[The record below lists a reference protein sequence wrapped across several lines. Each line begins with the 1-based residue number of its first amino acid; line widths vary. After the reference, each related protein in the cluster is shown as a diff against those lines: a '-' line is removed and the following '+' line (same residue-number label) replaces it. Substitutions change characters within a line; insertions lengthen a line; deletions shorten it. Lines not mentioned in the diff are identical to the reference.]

1 MLTKDFYFD
10 LPDELIAQYP
20 SKVRGEDR
28 LMVLNKTDGRIFHY
42 MIDDLPDLIEDGSL
56 MVFNNSKVRPS
67 RCYAEKIDSA
77 SSKSV
82 TSSKPAASS
91 KPVEFLLIEPVG
103 SSAEQSAGRSDKTSA
118 SHCGMADTSGLWHA
132 MVKNAKKHKP
142 GNRYRFADG
151 TLAEIVERAED
162 EGTEFRT
169 LFFERSESCTSS
181 ESGGTKKCFCLDEAW
196 FEKNGHM
203 PLPPYIKRSD
213 TEEDA
218 SRYQTVYAE
227 VPGSVACPTA
237 GLHFTEDLL
246 KRLVNKGIEKTSVT
260 LHVGLGT
267 FLPVRSERIEEHVM
281 HREVYTVTAETAEA
295 VNRAKKEGRPVIAVG
310 TTAVRTLE
318 SAWKDGALHSG
329 SSSTNIFLYP
339 GCTFN
344 VVDKLITNF
353 HTPEST
359 LLMLVSAFAGKEH
372 IFNAYKHAVE
382 NRYRFFSYGDAM
394 FIR

>member
-20 SKVRGEDR
+20 SKVRGEDK
-28 LMVLNKTDGRIFHY
+28 LMVLNKTDGRIFHH
-42 MIDDLPDLIEDGSL
+42 MIDDLPDLIEEGAL

-67 RCYAEKIDSA
+67 RCYAEKIGSA
-77 SSKSV
+77 F
-82 TSSKPAASS
+82 SKPAPSS
-91 KPVEFLLIEPVG
+91 KPVEFLLLEPLG
-103 SSAEQSAGRSDKTSA
+103 SSGETPSSNGAPAGTS
-118 SHCGMADTSGLWHA
+118 SLWRA

-151 TLAEIVERAED
+151 SFAEIVERAED
-162 EGTEFRT
+162 AGTEFRT
-169 LFFERSESCTSS
+169 LSFERSEACRAH
-181 ESGGTKKCFCLDEAW
+181 ESYGAKKRFCPDEAW
-196 FEKNGHM
+196 FERNGHM

-237 GLHFTEDLL
+237 GLHFTEALL
-246 KRLVNKGIEKTSVT
+246 ERLANKGIERVSVT

-267 FLPVRSERIEEHVM
+267 FLPVRSERIEDHVM
-281 HREVYTVTAETAEA
+281 HREVYTVSPETAEA

-344 VVDKLITNF
+344 AVDKLITNF

-359 LLMLVSAFAGKEH
+359 LLMLVSAFSGKEH
-372 IFNAYKHAVE
+372 IFNAYKKAVE

>member
-10 LPDELIAQYP
+10 LPEELIALHP
-20 SKVRGEDR
+20 SKVRGEDK
-28 LMVLNKTDGRIFHY
+28 LMVLNKTDGRISHY
-42 MIDDLPDLIEDGSL
+42 MINDLPDLIEKGSL

-67 RCYAEKIDSA
+67 RCYAEKIGS
-77 SSKSV
+77 
-82 TSSKPAASS
+82 TLSKPVTSS

-103 SSAEQSAGRSDKTSA
+103 LSAEQSAGQSDKMPA
-118 SHCGMADTSGLWHA
+118 SHCGITDTSGLWRA

-169 LFFERSESCTSS
+169 LSFERAESCD
-181 ESGGTKKCFCLDEAW
+181 TKKHFCLDEVW

-218 SRYQTVYAE
+218 LRYQTVYAE
-227 VPGSVACPTA
+227 IPGSIACPTA
-237 GLHFTEDLL
+237 GLHFTEALL
-246 KRLVNKGIEKTSVT
+246 ERLANKGIEKVSVT

-267 FLPVRSERIEEHVM
+267 FLPVRSEKIEDHIM
-281 HREVYTVTAETAEA
+281 HREVYTVSPETAEA

-318 SAWKDGALHSG
+318 SAWKNGALQSG

-339 GCTFN
+339 GCTFHA
-344 VVDKLITNF
+344 VDKLITNF

-359 LLMLVSAFAGKEH
+359 LLMLVSAFTGKEH
-372 IFNAYKHAVE
+372 IFNAYKNAVE

>member
-10 LPDELIAQYP
+10 LPEELIAFHP
-20 SKVRGEDR
+20 SKVRGEDK
-28 LMVLNKTDGRIFHY
+28 LMVLNKTDGRISHY
-42 MIDDLPDLIEDGSL
+42 MINDLPDLIEKGSL

-67 RCYAEKIDSA
+67 RCYAEKIGS
-77 SSKSV
+77 
-82 TSSKPAASS
+82 TLSKPVTSS

-103 SSAEQSAGRSDKTSA
+103 LSAEQSAGQSDKTPA
-118 SHCGMADTSGLWHA
+118 SHCGIADTSGLWRA

-169 LFFERSESCTSS
+169 LFFSRSESCD
-181 ESGGTKKCFCLDEAW
+181 TKDRFCLDEAW

-218 SRYQTVYAE
+218 LRYQTVYAE
-227 VPGSVACPTA
+227 IPGSIACPTA
-237 GLHFTEDLL
+237 GLHFTEALL
-246 KRLVNKGIEKTSVT
+246 ERLANKGIEKVSVT

-267 FLPVRSERIEEHVM
+267 FLPVRSEKIEDHTM
-281 HREVYTVTAETAEA
+281 HREVYTVSPETAEA

-318 SAWKDGALHSG
+318 SAWKNGALQSG

-339 GCTFN
+339 GCTFHA
-344 VVDKLITNF
+344 VDKLITNF

-372 IFNAYKHAVE
+372 IFNAYKKAVE

>member
-10 LPDELIAQYP
+10 LPEELIAFHP
-20 SKVRGEDR
+20 SKVRGEDK
-28 LMVLNKTDGRIFHY
+28 LMVLNKTDGRISHY
-42 MIDDLPDLIEDGSL
+42 MINDLPDLIEKGSL

-67 RCYAEKIDSA
+67 RCYAEKIGSTF
-77 SSKSV
+77 SKLV
-82 TSSKPAASS
+82 TSS

-103 SSAEQSAGRSDKTSA
+103 SSAEQSAGQSDKTPA
-118 SHCGMADTSGLWHA
+118 SHCGIADTSGLWRA

-151 TLAEIVERAED
+151 TLAEIVDRAED

-169 LFFERSESCTSS
+169 LSFERAESCD
-181 ESGGTKKCFCLDEAW
+181 TKRHFCLDQAW

-218 SRYQTVYAE
+218 LRYQTVYAE
-227 VPGSVACPTA
+227 IPGSIACPTA
-237 GLHFTEDLL
+237 GLHFTEALL
-246 KRLVNKGIEKTSVT
+246 ERLANKGIEKVSVT

-267 FLPVRSERIEEHVM
+267 FLPVRSEKIEDHIM
-281 HREVYTVTAETAEA
+281 HREVYTVSPETAEA

-318 SAWKDGALHSG
+318 SAWKNGALQSG

-339 GCTFN
+339 GCTFHA
-344 VVDKLITNF
+344 VDKLITNF

-359 LLMLVSAFAGKEH
+359 LLMLVSAFTGKEH
-372 IFNAYKHAVE
+372 IFNAYKNAVE

>member
-10 LPDELIAQYP
+10 LPEELIAFHP
-20 SKVRGEDR
+20 SKVRGEDK
-28 LMVLNKTDGRIFHY
+28 LMVLNKTDGRISHY
-42 MIDDLPDLIEDGSL
+42 MINDLPDLIEKGSL

-67 RCYAEKIDSA
+67 RCYAEKIGSTF
-77 SSKSV
+77 SKSE
-82 TSSKPAASS
+82 ASS

-103 SSAEQSAGRSDKTSA
+103 LSAEQSAGQSDKMPA
-118 SHCGMADTSGLWHA
+118 SHCGIADTSGLWRA

-169 LFFERSESCTSS
+169 LSFEPAESCD
-181 ESGGTKKCFCLDEAW
+181 TKKHFCLDEAW

-218 SRYQTVYAE
+218 LRYQTVYAE
-227 VPGSVACPTA
+227 IPGSIACPTA
-237 GLHFTEDLL
+237 GLHFTEALL
-246 KRLVNKGIEKTSVT
+246 ERLANKGIEKVSVT

-267 FLPVRSERIEEHVM
+267 FLPVRSEKIEDHIM
-281 HREVYTVTAETAEA
+281 HREVYTVSPETAEA

-318 SAWKDGALHSG
+318 SAWKNGALQSG

-344 VVDKLITNF
+344 AVDKLITNF

-372 IFNAYKHAVE
+372 IFNAYKKAVE
-382 NRYRFFSYGDAM
+382 NRYHFFSYGDAM

>member
-10 LPDELIAQYP
+10 LPEELIALHP
-20 SKVRGEDR
+20 SKVRGEDK
-28 LMVLNKTDGRIFHY
+28 LMVLNKTDGRISHY
-42 MIDDLPDLIEDGSL
+42 MINDLPDLIEKGSL

-67 RCYAEKIDSA
+67 RCYAEKIGS
-77 SSKSV
+77 
-82 TSSKPAASS
+82 TFS

-103 SSAEQSAGRSDKTSA
+103 LSAEQSAGQSDKMPA
-118 SHCGMADTSGLWHA
+118 SHCGIADTSGLWRA

-169 LFFERSESCTSS
+169 LSFERAESCD
-181 ESGGTKKCFCLDEAW
+181 TKKHFCLDEAW

-218 SRYQTVYAE
+218 LRYQTVYAE
-227 VPGSVACPTA
+227 IPGSIACPTA
-237 GLHFTEDLL
+237 GLHFTEALL
-246 KRLVNKGIEKTSVT
+246 ERLANKGIEKVSVT

-267 FLPVRSERIEEHVM
+267 FLPVRSEKIEDHIM
-281 HREVYTVTAETAEA
+281 HREVYTVSPETAEA

-318 SAWKDGALHSG
+318 SAWKNGALQSG

-344 VVDKLITNF
+344 AVDKLITNF

-372 IFNAYKHAVE
+372 IFNAYKNAVE

>member
-10 LPDELIAQYP
+10 LPEELIAFHP
-20 SKVRGEDR
+20 SKVRGEDK
-28 LMVLNKTDGRIFHY
+28 LMVLNKTDGRISHY
-42 MIDDLPDLIEDGSL
+42 MINDLPDLIEKGSL

-67 RCYAEKIDSA
+67 RCYAEKIGS
-77 SSKSV
+77 
-82 TSSKPAASS
+82 TLSKPVTSS

-103 SSAEQSAGRSDKTSA
+103 LSAEQSAGQSDKMPA
-118 SHCGMADTSGLWHA
+118 SHCGIADTSGLWRA

-169 LFFERSESCTSS
+169 LSFERAESCD
-181 ESGGTKKCFCLDEAW
+181 TKRHFCLDQAW

-218 SRYQTVYAE
+218 LRYQTVYAE
-227 VPGSVACPTA
+227 IPGSIACPTA
-237 GLHFTEDLL
+237 GLHFTEALL
-246 KRLVNKGIEKTSVT
+246 ERLANKGIEKVSVT

-267 FLPVRSERIEEHVM
+267 FLPVRSEKIEDHIM
-281 HREVYTVTAETAEA
+281 HREVYTVSPETAEA

-318 SAWKDGALHSG
+318 SAWKNGALQSG

-344 VVDKLITNF
+344 AVDKLITNF

-359 LLMLVSAFAGKEH
+359 LLMLVSAFTGKEH
-372 IFNAYKHAVE
+372 IFNAYKNAVE

>member
-10 LPDELIAQYP
+10 LPEELIALHP
-20 SKVRGEDR
+20 SKVRGEDK
-28 LMVLNKTDGRIFHY
+28 LMVLNKTDGRISHY
-42 MIDDLPDLIEDGSL
+42 MINDLPDLIEKGSL

-67 RCYAEKIDSA
+67 RCYAEKIGS
-77 SSKSV
+77 
-82 TSSKPAASS
+82 TFS

-103 SSAEQSAGRSDKTSA
+103 LSAEQSAGQSDKMPA
-118 SHCGMADTSGLWHA
+118 SHCGIADTSGLWRA

-169 LFFERSESCTSS
+169 LSFERAESCD
-181 ESGGTKKCFCLDEAW
+181 TKKHFFLDEAW

-218 SRYQTVYAE
+218 LRYQTVYAE
-227 VPGSVACPTA
+227 IPGSIACPTA
-237 GLHFTEDLL
+237 GLHFTEALL
-246 KRLVNKGIEKTSVT
+246 ERLANKGIEKVSVT

-267 FLPVRSERIEEHVM
+267 FLPVRSEKIEDHIM
-281 HREVYTVTAETAEA
+281 HREVYTVSPETAEA

-318 SAWKDGALHSG
+318 SAWKNGALQSG

-344 VVDKLITNF
+344 AVDKLITNF

-372 IFNAYKHAVE
+372 IFNAYKNAVE

>member
-10 LPDELIAQYP
+10 LPEELIALHP
-20 SKVRGEDR
+20 SKVRGEDK
-28 LMVLNKTDGRIFHY
+28 LMVLNKTDGRISHY
-42 MIDDLPDLIEDGSL
+42 MINDLPDLIEKGSL

-67 RCYAEKIDSA
+67 RCYAEKIGS
-77 SSKSV
+77 
-82 TSSKPAASS
+82 TFSKPVTSS

-103 SSAEQSAGRSDKTSA
+103 SSAEQSAGQSDKTPA
-118 SHCGMADTSGLWHA
+118 SHCGIAYTSGLWRA

-162 EGTEFRT
+162 ERTEFRT
-169 LFFERSESCTSS
+169 LFFSRSESCD
-181 ESGGTKKCFCLDEAW
+181 TKKRFCLDEAW

-218 SRYQTVYAE
+218 LRYQTVYAE
-227 VPGSVACPTA
+227 IPGSIACPTA
-237 GLHFTEDLL
+237 GLHFTEALL
-246 KRLVNKGIEKTSVT
+246 ERLANKGIEKVSVT

-267 FLPVRSERIEEHVM
+267 FLPVRSEKIEDHIM
-281 HREVYTVTAETAEA
+281 HREVYTVSPETAEA

-318 SAWKDGALHSG
+318 SAWKNGALQSG

-344 VVDKLITNF
+344 AVDKLITNF

-372 IFNAYKHAVE
+372 IFNAYKKAVE